1 MDMGQHHS
9 DSTYFMR
16 RASEEQAAAQRAHD
30 PRARQSHIDLA
41 ERYSQAAQMDGVDD
55 DGAQEAPAPM
65 ALLQPEFRI
74 LP

>member
-1 MDMGQHHS
+1 
-9 DSTYFMR
+9 
-16 RASEEQAAAQRAHD
+16 
-30 PRARQSHIDLA
+30 
-41 ERYSQAAQMDGVDD
+41 MDGVDD